1 MRKLAGL
8 LSLIALL
15 CVTGS
20 GAAIA
25 SGPNPQFSFS
35 TGESGATFACALDGG
50 ASSACTSPHAYAN
63 LSSGQHTVAINSTF
77 TVPKAASGITLLGD
91 TAIESTS
98 DSNESGSAQ
107 AWSFTASGSGT
118 AGAISL
124 FVDSGNTAAG
134 MLLGLYSD
142 SNGSPGTLLA
152 SGTVSSPQS
161 GAWNTATLSGGVSIT
176 SGTKYW
182 LAVLGTGGGTLT
194 FRDRAAGTGCTT
206 LVSSQSNMT
215 TLPPSFS
222 AGESWQGYCPASFY
236 VSGSNTGAPAP
247 GSNPQFSFSTD
258 ESGSTFTCA
267 LDGGTASACTSPKSY
282 SGLSSGQHTVTI
294 TSAFTVP
301 TTASPT
307 MLIGDSTIE
316 STSDSNESGSAQA
329 WPFTASASGSAGAI
343 AFYVDTGNTAPALRL
358 GVYSDS
364 NGSPGTLLASG
375 TVSSPQ
381 SGAWNTATLSGSV
394 SITSG
399 TKYWLAVLGTG
410 GGTLTFRDRAAG
422 TGCTTLVS
430 SQSNMTTLPQSFS
443 AGESWQGYCPG
454 SFYVS
459 GMTGT
464 TADVAPPAAPSS
476 TAAPAISGTALQG
489 QTLTTT
495 NGSWSNSPS
504 SYGYQWQD
512 CTSSSSCSNIGGAT
526 ASSYTLQSSDVGDTV
541 DVVVTASNSG
551 GSASKASGQTA
562 TVAPAAGQ
570 PPSNTAAPAIS
581 GTALQGQKLT
591 TTNGSWSNSPSSYG
605 YQWQDCTSS
614 SSCSNIGGA
623 TASSYTLQSSD
634 VGDTVDVIVTASN
647 SGGSASK
654 ASGQTATVTNGS
666 ATVVGDA
673 GAPTPTCSAVVS
685 AGADPSGA
693 LASAS
698 AGQTVC
704 LANGTWSSGITISD
718 ALSQASPG
726 VTLAAENPGKAIVDG
741 INIGASTQNLTVEGL
756 DLTAASV
763 STACHCGFNL
773 TGGNNVTNDTFTYN
787 TIENYSGDGGS
798 DGQLYS
804 GLTVNPGSATTNGVT
819 FTYNQM
825 DHLPQCVQFD
835 TGSAAEDN
843 VVVSHNVCGPDIGEG
858 NPDAHY
864 MQIDCDSGC
873 STAAVNGLTVDNNA
887 FEGPPLTSVLAADA
901 HLNILHACGKNI
913 QFENNITWLADTAAQ
928 SLLIGDD
935 CPVTTLTVKNN
946 LDVQQPSGCVGEGN
960 GCPAISL
967 WDQDATGVTMDT
979 NTMSNSEDCSDTGN
993 SGPVCGGLV
1002 DEGTNSTI
1010 DNNIAAVDPQ
1020 PSGNDFSFGTGAT
1033 HTGNVS
1039 DDSSGDITMWSPC
1052 WQTTTW
1058 TPTNGS
1064 PWAAPPSGY
1073 YKPYTGSSDTGVTDN
1088 GNACNG
1094 NDGVTT
1100 SQGYQGTI
1108 GP

>member
-1 MRKLAGL
+1 MPSRVPKC
-8 LSLIALL
+8 IAA
-15 CVTGS
+15 S
-20 GAAIA
+20 GASLAVAVALATGAPGAIA
-25 SGPNPQFSFS
+25 RSLDSVFATAHPASTTAAAASPLPPARLSATGVSRSRITLGWREARGPTVAGYVVYLNRTRIANTHRTRYQFERLRCGKRYGLGVRAYDAVGHMSARAYRVVRTLACAGQASPTKGVLNLSSPTDSAGTANTTVTAAPTDPPASGGSSSSGSSPTLVPPVDVLTPAISGNPQVGSTLSSS
-35 TGESGATFACALDGG
+35 TGTWLDSPTGYAYQWEDCNILGVSCVNISGAT
-50 ASSACTSPHAYAN
+50 SSSYTLSPNDA
-63 LSSGQHTVAINSTF
+63 
-77 TVPKAASGITLLGD
+77 GD
-91 TAIESTS
+91 TVDVVVTA
-98 DSNESGSAQ
+98 SNSAGSGSAT
-107 AWSFTASGSGT
+107 SSPTAQVTWATPANTEAPTISGT
-118 AGAISL
+118 DRQGDTL
-124 FVDSGNTAAG
+124 T
-134 MLLGLYSD
+134 
-142 SNGSPGTLLA
+142 GSPGTWSNDPTGYAYQWQDCNSSGGNCSNISGATSSTYTLA
-152 SGTVSSPQS
+152 S
-161 GAWNTATLSGGVSIT
+161 
-176 SGTKYW
+176 
-182 LAVLGTGGGTLT
+182 
-194 FRDRAAGTGCTT
+194 
-206 LVSSQSNMT
+206 
-215 TLPPSFS
+215 
-222 AGESWQGYCPASFY
+222 
-236 VSGSNTGAPAP
+236 SNTGSTIDMVVTA
-247 GSNPQFSFSTD
+247 SNP
-258 ESGSTFTCA
+258 
-267 LDGGTASACTSPKSY
+267 GGTAEA
-282 SGLSSGQHTVTI
+282 
-294 TSAFTVP
+294 TSAATGVV
-301 TTASPT
+301 
-307 MLIGDSTIE
+307 
-316 STSDSNESGSAQA
+316 TSA
-329 WPFTASASGSAGAI
+329 
-343 AFYVDTGNTAPALRL
+343 APA
-358 GVYSDS
+358 
-364 NGSPGTLLASG
+364 N
-375 TVSSPQ
+375 
-381 SGAWNTATLSGSV
+381 
-394 SITSG
+394 
-399 TKYWLAVLGTG
+399 
-410 GGTLTFRDRAAG
+410 
-422 TGCTTLVS
+422 
-430 SQSNMTTLPQSFS
+430 
-443 AGESWQGYCPG
+443 
-454 SFYVS
+454 
-459 GMTGT
+459 
-464 TADVAPPAAPSS
+464 